1 MFLQQRTISFFFA
14 LLPDMKLQ
22 NEHIRIEVSTHGGE
36 LISLQNATSG
46 EELLWCGD
54 KTFWGRHAPI
64 LFPIVGKVA
73 NGHYR
78 VEGQDFALGQH
89 GFARDNDFS
98 VIESNESHILLVL
111 RSNNETLKHFPWAFE
126 LTAEYRLEASKARI
140 LWKVQNNDST
150 LMYFQIGAHPAFY
163 LRDYSPS
170 DPVHGYVIF
179 HNELLELNNHTFDN
193 DALIIEDSSIAQMTL
208 TDKDKRPYLRV
219 TSPQSEVWG
228 IWAPSKEGCPFVC
241 LEPWCGR
248 KDKDDFCDD
257 VSQRE
262 YIHTLAPGEVFTF
275 EYDIEL
281 LKH

>member
-1 MFLQQRTISFFFA
+1 
-14 LLPDMKLQ
+14 MKLQ
-22 NEHIRIEVSTHGGE
+22 NEHIFIEVSTHGGE
-36 LISLQNATSG
+36 LVSLQNASSG

-73 NGHYR
+73 KGLYR
-78 VEGQDFALGQH
+78 VEGQDFGLGQH

-98 VIESNESHILLVL
+98 VIESNESHILLAL
-111 RSNNETLKHFPWAFE
+111 HSNDETLKHFPWAFE
-126 LTAEYRLEASKARI
+126 LTAEYRLEASKVRI
-140 LWKVQNNDST
+140 LWNVKNTDNK

-163 LRDYSPS
+163 LRHYSPS
-170 DPVHGYVIF
+170 DPVHGYVQF
-179 HNELLELNNHTFDN
+179 HEDLLELNSHTFDN
-193 DALIIEDSSIAQMTL
+193 DALIIEDPTIARMTL
-208 TDKDKRPYLRV
+208 TDKDMRPYLRV
-219 TSPQSEVWG
+219 SSPQAEVWG

-248 KDKDDFCDD
+248 KDNDDFCGD

-262 YIHTLAPGEVFTF
+262 YIHSLAPSETFTF

-281 LKH
+281 L